1 MSLKADTARALTLA
15 ALLALSAAPPAAAQ
29 ETDLAA
35 GRDETSAE
43 HRPPVRWDDVEIVFE
58 GNEAYTD
65 KELAEWTKYCAARR
79 TDQSEWFSLRALE
92 HCLRNDV
99 REYVSDFGRV
109 RAKFGP
115 PQVAQAW
122 PGLRVSVTLEEG
134 RRYRLG
140 EVRFEGA
147 KYFTAEKLLATF
159 PLQKGDFPHDAAFT
173 AWLVRSVKLDYES
186 SGFVQFAYE
195 VEPQYTDGPEP
206 GSEGVVDYNV
216 KVSEGPQF
224 VLRGVEFK
232 GDLSTPHDRLR
243 RMIRI
248 RDGEVFNRRRF
259 EDGLVSIENRK
270 GVEDID
276 REKDVV
282 YRTDAEA
289 ADIFV
294 VISLKEKQPDGT

>member
-15 ALLALSAAPPAAAQ
+15 TLLAFAAAPPAAAQ
-29 ETDLAA
+29 QTDRPA
-35 GRDETSAE
+35 GRDETGAQY
-43 HRPPVRWDDVEIVFE
+43 RPPVRWDDVEIVFE
-58 GNEAYTD
+58 GNESFTNQ
-65 KELAEWTKYCAARR
+65 KLAEWSMQCAREMA
-79 TDQSEWFSLRALE
+79 SSKWFSLRALE
-92 HCLRNDV
+92 YCLRSDV
-99 REYVSDFGRV
+99 REYVSGFGRV

-140 EVRFEGA
+140 EVRVEGA

-159 PLQKGDFPHDAAFT
+159 PLQKGDFPHDAAFKT
-173 AWLVRSVKLDYES
+173 WLVKSVKLDYENN
-186 SGFVQFAYE
+186 GFVQFAYE

-206 GSEGVVDYNV
+206 GGEGVVDYVV

-232 GDLSTPHDRLR
+232 GDLRTPHDRLR

-259 EDGLVSIENRK
+259 EDGLVRIQNLREF
-270 GVEDID
+270 EHID